1 MSTLHIAPH
10 LQRALETM
18 SKDLAIDPQAL
29 VNQAL
34 FAWLRINGYVLPG
47 AAAQVTTNPE
57 LAAVPP
63 AASDASL
70 PIPPHVS
77 RASPVPLASIP
88 APATGSMPAQRLP
101 EPAPAAP
108 VAVAPVVP
116 VAPVVS
122 PSPVPAPAPAP
133 VAPVVSSSSSSSRAV
148 PPVAAVA
155 PVAAAVDPAAPHVV
169 RMKEIAVDLEKLTQ
183 PWPDWIADAPSE
195 APDEEE
201 DEDEQDEDESAA
213 DDTPEPAAREED
225 DELPPDEEPPPDE
238 EEDAPAAAAGP
249 IPNAP
254 GEDPFE
260 ATSIRSSVQEERVD
274 ENTGENDLAPP
285 REEELD
291 EGPPPESTVVL
302 RSVPIVLYLEREG
315 EEPIRIQ
322 NERFIIGRGPT
333 CDLIIDSPRVSREHV
348 VLTRE
353 GVRYFIEDL
362 NSSNGTWLGAERLTK
377 REIESGDL
385 ISLGN
390 EPVTFI
396 LRGE

>member
-1 MSTLHIAPH
+1 MSPLHIAPH
-10 LQRALETM
+10 LQRALDTM

-34 FAWLRINGYVLPG
+34 FAWLRINGYVLP
-47 AAAQVTTNPE
+47 AASARVTTNPE
-57 LAAVPP
+57 LGAVPP
-63 AASDASL
+63 AASNASL

-88 APATGSMPAQRLP
+88 APATGSMPAHRP
-101 EPAPAAP
+101 EPAPAAAAP
-108 VAVAPVVP
+108 PVSVAVVPAVVPAPLSAAPVVP
-116 VAPVVS
+116 PSLVPAGAPVV
-122 PSPVPAPAPAP
+122 AG
-133 VAPVVSSSSSSSRAV
+133 PVV
-148 PPVAAVA
+148 
-155 PVAAAVDPAAPHVV
+155 AVDPSAPHVV
-169 RMKEIAVDLEKLTQ
+169 RMKEIAADLEELTQ
-183 PWPDWIADAPSE
+183 PWPDWMADAPSN
-195 APDEEE
+195 APDG
-201 DEDEQDEDESAA
+201 DEDEADEDEVAQDEEVA
-213 DDTPEPAAREED
+213 DEATPESAAREEED
-225 DELPPDEEPPPDE
+225 QLPPDDKEPSPSEE
-238 EEDAPAAAAGP
+238 PAAAAGP
-249 IPNAP
+249 VPSQL

-260 ATSIRSSVQEERVD
+260 ATSIRSTTQQERID
-274 ENTGENDLAPP
+274 ENTGENDLDAP

-291 EGPPPESTVVL
+291 EGPPPDSTVVL
-302 RSVPIVLYLEREG
+302 RSVPIVLYLERDG
-315 EEPIRIQ
+315 EEPIRIER
-322 NERFIIGRGPT
+322 ERFIIGRGPT

-362 NSSNGTWLGAERLTK
+362 NSSNGTWLGEERLTK